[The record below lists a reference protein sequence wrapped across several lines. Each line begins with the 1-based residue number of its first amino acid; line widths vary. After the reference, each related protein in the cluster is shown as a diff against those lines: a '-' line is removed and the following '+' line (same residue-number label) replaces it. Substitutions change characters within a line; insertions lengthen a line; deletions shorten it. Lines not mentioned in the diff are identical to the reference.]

1 MFTDPVEALKQID
14 SLKPDAV
21 FLDIDMPILNGLNL
35 AREIAD
41 LNQDI
46 AVIFLTA
53 FNDYAVQAFEINAID
68 YVMKPIRKNRL
79 NITLE
84 KLRARMAQGLSGKN
98 IMSEKI
104 SSLANDNKLAFD
116 KVIAFDGEEYNV
128 IATDDILYIEVD
140 KKDTI
145 IFTKQGNYKTRKSLA
160 LWKNSLRNQ
169 SFFQCHRSFIVNSKH
184 IVKISPMF
192 NNNYIMKLQ
201 GTSVEI
207 PISKNHIMELKK
219 ILNL

>member
-1 MFTDPVEALKQID
+1 VAIRIQIGNAIKFTVSGSIT
-14 SLKPDAV
+14 
-21 FLDIDMPILNGLNL
+21 IT
-35 AREIAD
+35 AD
-41 LNQDI
+41 RI
-46 AVIFLTA
+46 
-53 FNDYAVQAFEINAID
+53 NDYIH
-68 YVMKPIRKNRL
+68 
-79 NITLE
+79 IT
-84 KLRARMAQGLSGKN
+84 
-98 IMSEKI
+98 I
-104 SSLANDNKLAFD
+104 SDTGIGIPVDKRQTIANDNKLTFD

-169 SFFQCHRSFIVNSKH
+169 SFFQCHRSFIVNLKH